1 MEEESWMTSE
11 GLYDEDLGGGVYYDP
26 ESGKYYADI
35 NYGYKKKSGL
45 FKDSKLGKGKNR
57 TGNDLIML
65 DESELA
71 DFERWRAKN
80 EGGRYRGKR
89 GRDTYRGPGRAVSDM
104 APKGKNAMGFMTK
117 SMGEKQEKATRRRVM
132 DYAEW
137 YGSEVGSGERGSARL
152 ANLKAKGAATK
163 EMRARYD
170 KGRGWG
176 SL

>member
-26 ESGKYYADI
+26 ETGKYYADI
-35 NYGYKKKSGL
+35 GYSYKKKSGL
-45 FKDSKLGKGKNR
+45 FKDSKLGKGKRR
-57 TGNDLIML
+57 TGDDLIML
-65 DESELA
+65 EESELA

-80 EGGRYRGKR
+80 EGGRYRGRR
-89 GRDTYRGPGRAVSDM
+89 GRDAYRGPGRAVSDM
-104 APKGKNAMGFMTK
+104 PTEGMKFAIGGAGQKKEASERKRIMN
-117 SMGEKQEKATRRRVM
+117 
-132 DYAEW
+132 YAEW
-137 YGSEVGSGERGSARL
+137 YGSEIGSGERGSARL

-170 KGRGWG
+170 RGRGWG